1 MKKSEEESSQED
13 KVEIA
18 KFLLQD
24 TESLRNESK
33 FTKLVDMVHPLT
45 YTDDLKN
52 HENLHLIP
60 VLDKPHNEE
69 IKKKFLKLYK

>member
-45 YTDDLKN
+45 YSYDLKN